1 MIIDTT
7 IGENDI
13 GNEVYKFFW
22 NEETYKNPKSKDPAG
37 KFEALLARILNFYIQ
52 NTFITGVQLNVH
64 SNKIQNELK
73 NL

>member
-37 KFEALLARILNFYIQ
+37 KFEALLARIWKFYIQ
-52 NTFITGVQLNVH
+52 NTFITSVQLNAH
-64 SNKIQNELK
+64 SIKIQNELK